1 MISVPSQMESRSSF
15 SSLCSRYRLMN
26 AVSWTAE
33 FGSRTFLHAV
43 LESHPSG
50 SFLSAGKVVP
60 TSRFSCSEEGI
71 KMEDKFWTELVELY
85 AKLAPE
91 TVKIL
96 SGQ

>member
-1 MISVPSQMESRSSF
+1 
-15 SSLCSRYRLMN
+15 MN

-60 TSRFSCSEEGI
+60 TSKFSCSDEGI
-71 KMEDKFWTELVELY
+71 KTEDKFWTELVELY

-91 TVKIL
+91 TVKTL